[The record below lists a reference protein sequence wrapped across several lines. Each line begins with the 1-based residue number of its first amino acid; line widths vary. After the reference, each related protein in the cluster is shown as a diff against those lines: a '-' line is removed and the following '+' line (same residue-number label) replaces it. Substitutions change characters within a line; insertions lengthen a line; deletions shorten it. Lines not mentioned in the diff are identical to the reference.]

1 MEFKNDRLPKK
12 AEFEMLVASVEFLF
26 PRYKGELGW
35 SRQVLAGWSIHHI
48 PQHTV
53 PLSSGPAHLIA
64 IHMASLG
71 APRLGAGLL
80 TQQHLGLRP
89 NEMLSLE
96 RRDVSLPSG
105 NEITMASAVTVIGL
119 GVRTGT
125 KAKRAQS
132 VVLRDPMVTALVAW
146 ACSGLS
152 PEDRLFPFTYENY
165 RRLLKKISSDI
176 LHLDIHWTPHS
187 ARAGFASDAVAAGRG
202 FTEIREAGRWVAD
215 SSLRTYIDVV
225 SAASIATN
233 MRLSGLKP
241 AILFARSHLPEFL
254 PGLEPFIR
262 LHGSGN
268 GEGAGRLLDSDLGR
282 LVGRSPGGLPDPQES
297 EVAGADTTAQSAGGP
312 KRNEARA
319 KGAGARSSKPG
330 ASRGRGGDR
339 R

>member
-119 GVRTGT
+119 GVHTGT

-132 VVLRDPMVTALVAW
+132 VVLRDPMVTALVAR

-152 PEDRLFPFTYENY
+152 AEDRRFSFTSEN
-165 RRLLKKISSDI
+165 
-176 LHLDIHWTPHS
+176 
-187 ARAGFASDAVAAGRG
+187 
-202 FTEIREAGRWVAD
+202 
-215 SSLRTYIDVV
+215 
-225 SAASIATN
+225 
-233 MRLSGLKP
+233 
-241 AILFARSHLPEFL
+241 
-254 PGLEPFIR
+254 
-262 LHGSGN
+262 
-268 GEGAGRLLDSDLGR
+268 
-282 LVGRSPGGLPDPQES
+282 
-297 EVAGADTTAQSAGGP
+297 
-312 KRNEARA
+312 
-319 KGAGARSSKPG
+319 
-330 ASRGRGGDR
+330 
-339 R
+339 